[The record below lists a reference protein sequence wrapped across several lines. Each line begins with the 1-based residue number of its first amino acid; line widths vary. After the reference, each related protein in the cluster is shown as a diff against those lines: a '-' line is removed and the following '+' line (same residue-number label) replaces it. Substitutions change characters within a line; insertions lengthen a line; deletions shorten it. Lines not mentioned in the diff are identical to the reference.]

1 MAVGLLDT
9 IHSARSENRSPHNGG
24 VKEEDDPYGGF
35 NDYDHAY
42 DLENIYNDKE
52 FVQAVSRSSYGR
64 RPITGA
70 RATAVTPATNGV
82 VVPPL
87 FRYGMPPSAAGG
99 RFSGAQS
106 RMMTGAGPGATALGP
121 RSALASR
128 MRTGTTSAVNR
139 PMTAVRAAG
148 YTSAGRKSTFEGVK
162 GAHGVKSEDRYKV
175 VLRLTLLKCYFSSN
189 EKVRKQEAA
198 VNELLKESVY
208 AADQKNFKKALEKA
222 KEAGRKE
229 RAAVKFRTLHNLGE
243 PNLDLTLVVLINLAQ
258 QHLAN
263 GMHNEALHVYHTIVK
278 NKAFANAGRLKVNIG
293 NIYFKKKDF
302 PKAIKYYRTKFLNN
316 IGVTLVKL
324 GKYEDAL
331 AAFEDCL
338 DASGDYE
345 TALNLVLAAYCLEDA
360 EKMREAFQRLVDIPL
375 MIDEEVKDPSADHDI
390 LALQL
395 LANDTLNAWERK
407 RKQQAERTI
416 LIAAKIIS
424 QSIASSF
431 SEGYAWCVET
441 IKQSVYASLA
451 IELEMNKALDLLKTG
466 ELDAAIEALHSFH
479 NKETKVASAASNN
492 LCMISIM
499 RGPENLEEATQQSEH
514 ALSHDRYNA
523 NALVNRGN
531 IYFLQGEP
539 KLAQQYYKEAL
550 QVEASC
556 VQAIY
561 NFGLVCRHLGDL
573 EEAKRCFFKLNEMLL
588 NNVQVLT
595 QLAAIYE
602 QQEDTAQAIDL
613 FTQASNLAPTD
624 PAILNKLSHI
634 YEAEGDKSQAFQ
646 CHYDSYRYFPPSI
659 DVIKWLGNYYLYAQF
674 AEKAVNYF
682 EKAALMEPNN
692 IEWQLLIASCQRRS
706 GNFQKAMQQY
716 KQIHRRLKFL
726 VQLCKDLR
734 MTVEE
739 KEFSEKLKRLEKVN
753 QLRQQRDS
761 GQGNRTRHSANAN
774 LYAPLT
780 TNRPSSSRGSTRNSP
795 NNTARALLY
804 DDAGDVP
811 YRGTK
816 KDINASDLSYKDPV
830 GPGPYRPITMSQPGQ
845 NMNGIFDNDDI
856 GDLLPE

>member
-24 VKEEDDPYGGF
+24 IKEEDDPYGGF

-106 RMMTGAGPGATALGP
+106 RMMTAAGPGATAMGP

-128 MRTGTTSAVNR
+128 MRTGTTTAVNR

-162 GAHGVKSEDRYKV
+162 GAHGDKGED
-175 VLRLTLLKCYFSSN
+175 SSN

-302 PKAIKYYRTKFLNN
+302 PKAIKYYRMALDQVPKVQQRTRTKFLNN

-431 SEGYAWCVET
+431 SEGYAWCVDT

-499 RGPENLEEATQQSEH
+499 RGLENLEEATQQSEH

-561 NFGLVCRHLGDL
+561 NFGLVCRQLGDL

-613 FTQASNLAPTD
+613 YTQASNLAPTD

-716 KQIHRRLKFL
+716 KQIHRRFPNNIECLKFL

-753 QLRQQRDS
+753 QLRQQR
-761 GQGNRTRHSANAN
+761 A
-774 LYAPLT
+774 
-780 TNRPSSSRGSTRNSP
+780 NRPSSSRGSTRNSP

-830 GPGPYRPITMSQPGQ
+830 GPGPYRPITMSQSGQ